1 MPLPERIDSVKH
13 IKTYFANSIYD
24 VCGCDSV
31 DDVCAVLGK
40 CESEKDLGELV
51 ARCCPNAR
59 GGEIDPRTGYTIP
72 TVNSNAAAALLG
84 LLTERPD
91 HLRHVPPV
99 RVRAMINKIQERRS

>member
-31 DDVCAVLGK
+31 NEVCDVLGR
-40 CESEKDLGELV
+40 CESEKELGELV
-51 ARCCPNAR
+51 GRCCPNAR
-59 GGEIDPRTGYTIP
+59 GGQVDTRTGYTVP
-72 TVNSNAAAALLG
+72 RVNSNAAVALLA
-84 LLTERPD
+84 LLMERPD
-91 HLRHVPPV
+91 HLRHVPPA